1 VRSQELIHLHAL
13 LVEVRGYLEREERL
27 PAGAF
32 AAYDAQQ
39 TGPFHI
45 HQSKEEHKQAISLL
59 IEGIDRSIQARP
71 LWEEMSVQ

>member
-1 VRSQELIHLHAL
+1 MRSQELIHLHAL

-59 IEGIDRSIQARP
+59 VEGIDRSIQSDPPR
-71 LWEEMSVQ
+71 EEASIQ